1 MKQIRFEIDSDEE
14 RDALEQALLRARASE
29 LSEVRRHQTRLV
41 AGYGDAT
48 TRQAMTGEA
57 GRADLRRRML
67 DRVLRALR
75 GEPPATDG
83 STSDMG
89 G

>member
-1 MKQIRFEIDSDEE
+1 MTRFEIQLDSDEE
-14 RDALEQALLRARASE
+14 HDALEQALLRARATE

-57 GRADLRRRML
+57 GRAELRRRML

-75 GEPPATDG
+75 GEPPEGERPA
-83 STSDMG
+83 
-89 G
+89 

>member
-1 MKQIRFEIDSDEE
+1 MTRFEIQLDSDEE
-14 RDALEQALLRARASE
+14 RDALEQALLRARATE

-41 AGYGDAT
+41 AGYGDTT

-75 GEPPATDG
+75 GEPPEDETPA
-83 STSDMG
+83 
-89 G
+89 

>member
-1 MKQIRFEIDSDEE
+1 MTRFEVQFESDEE
-14 RDALEQALLRARASE
+14 RDALEQALLRARATE

-75 GEPPATDG
+75 GEPRETGD
-83 STSDMG
+83 
-89 G
+89 

>member
-1 MKQIRFEIDSDEE
+1 MTRFEVQLESDEE
-14 RDALEQALLRARASE
+14 RDALEQALLRARATE

-75 GEPPATDG
+75 GEPRETGD
-83 STSDMG
+83 
-89 G
+89 

>member
-1 MKQIRFEIDSDEE
+1 MTRFEIRIDSDEE
-14 RDALEQALLRARASE
+14 RDALEQALLRARAAE

-41 AGYGDAT
+41 AGYGDIT

-75 GEPPATDG
+75 GEPPEDKTPV
-83 STSDMG
+83 
-89 G
+89 